1 MIKKKTRELFGSA
14 NTGRLNLYRKHRTKY
29 ETVSK
34 IQDKH
39 VATVCSNDVHNVI
52 RIFRFPKTVANCDR
66 WLTYEGAQLH
76 RFYLS
81 L

>member
-1 MIKKKTRELFGSA
+1 MKKKTRELFGSA
-14 NTGRLNLYRKHRTKY
+14 NTGRLNLYRKHSSKY
-29 ETVSK
+29 ETVAK

-39 VATVCSNDVHNVI
+39 VATVCSNDVYNVI
-52 RIFRFPKTVANCDR
+52 RIFWFPKTVANCDR
-66 WLTYEGAQLH
+66 WLTYKGPQLH